1 LDSRRD
7 LNLLTI
13 NTGSSSLKMG
23 RYRLGR
29 AETPIL
35 VANVDRIGSSKSR
48 ISIKDPNNHSLFDR
62 EERIPD
68 HGTALRILLG
78 WIERQAS
85 TSDIDGIGHRVVL
98 GDRRCIQPQLIT
110 ESLVCTLKE
119 FAELAPD
126 HVPQL
131 IDTIETVTRIYPN
144 VPQAA
149 CFDSSFHSRM
159 PRTSQMYALPRRFFE
174 EGVLRYGFH
183 GLSCEYI
190 MQELIALDPAAGDR
204 RVIVAH
210 LGNGSSVTAVDH
222 GASIDTSMG
231 LTPLSGLV
239 MGTRSGDLD
248 PGALLYLMNRRGMTF
263 RVLND
268 LLNKESGLLGLSDYS
283 ADMRDLIER
292 ESTDNRCAEAI
303 AVFCYRVRKFIGAY
317 TAALG
322 GLDTLVFTGGIGEHA
337 AVIRDRI
344 CTGLNCIGIALD
356 AGANGSDAAVISAKN
371 SLVKVRVIQTNEDLM
386 IARHTRHVIMNS
398 NVDKVKQ

>member
-1 LDSRRD
+1 
-7 LNLLTI
+7 
-13 NTGSSSLKMG
+13 MAC
-23 RYRLGR
+23 YRLGK
-29 AETPIL
+29 AETSTI

-48 ISIKDPNNHSLFDR
+48 IRISDPNGHNIFDR

-68 HGTALRILLG
+68 HGTALRTLL
-78 WIERQAS
+78 ERTGHQS
-85 TSDIDGIGHRVVL
+85 SSSNIDGIGHRVVL

-110 ESLVCTLKE
+110 EPLLRTFKE
-119 FAELAPD
+119 LAEFAPD

-131 IDTIETVTRIYPN
+131 IDSIETVTRVYPS

-149 CFDSSFHSRM
+149 CFDSAFHSRM
-159 PRTSQMYALPRRFFE
+159 PRTSQTYALPRRFFE

-190 MQELIALDPAAGDR
+190 MQELIALDPAVGDG

-222 GASIDTSMG
+222 GVSIDTSMG
-231 LTPLSGLV
+231 LTPIAGLV
-239 MGTRSGDLD
+239 MGTRCGDLD
-248 PGALLYLMNRRGMTF
+248 PGVLLYLMNRHGMTF
-263 RVLND
+263 SVLNE
-268 LLNKESGLLGLSDYS
+268 LLNKESGLLGLSEYS

-292 ESTDNRCAEAI
+292 ESTDTRCAEAI
-303 AVFCYRVRKFIGAY
+303 AIFCYHVRKFIGAY

-371 SLVKVRVIQTNEDLM
+371 SLVTVRVIKTNEDLM
-386 IARHTRHVIMNS
+386 IARHTRHVITNS
-398 NVDKVKQ
+398 NVDTVKE